1 MDLGRGGCFE
11 RYIWLF
17 EEIFGRLILNRSRE
31 TYVWRGEDIFD
42 CWKIRPLFL
51 KASSKDML

>member
-1 MDLGRGGCFE
+1 MDLGRGGCFV

-31 TYVWRGEDIFD
+31 TYVWRGEDIFG